1 MQEIPTHYE
10 VLNVSRKAPEPVIR
24 AAYKVLMQKHHPDK
38 NPGPDSLRTAQRIQ
52 AAYDVLSNP
61 LQRQAHDAWIAQQEQ
76 LWMSELKASLQRQA
90 PPHATVATPRLH
102 PSANAATQYSGSHS
116 ANSNG
121 RGPAPSNA
129 TPHQHA
135 WSDFANAFA
144 SGFNESF
151 FKSFSVREIVL
162 ATGCFLGLLLLLSN
176 SEFAV
181 GPQPTGTANAV
192 PAANAASLDTASSGE
207 LPCDARSPRS
217 GTEEWTVLAPRVA
230 PLELITPAGKNYW
243 VRLVQAKTGAVAAQ
257 MFLQGGA
264 SIKTQVPAG
273 TYEVRYST
281 GEQWCNSSK
290 LFGEGSQFYKIEGL
304 LTFHATPT
312 GYAGYSLTLNPN
324 TWESAVSKDIDLLEF
339 NARARIST
347 Q

>member
-90 PPHATVATPRLH
+90 PSQATVATPRLH
-102 PSANAATQYSGSHS
+102 PEANAAAQRSGTAH
-116 ANSNG
+116 
-121 RGPAPSNA
+121 A
-129 TPHQHA
+129 TPNPSQSRHA
-135 WSDFANAFA
+135 WSDFANEFA

-162 ATGCFLGLLLLLSN
+162 ATGCFLGLLLMLSN

-181 GPQPTGTANAV
+181 GPQPTGTANA
-192 PAANAASLDTASSGE
+192 AALDTAPSGE
-207 LPCDARSPRS
+207 LPCDVRSPRS

-243 VRLVQAKTGAVAAQ
+243 VRLVQAQTGAVAAQ

-304 LTFHATPT
+304 LTFHATPA